1 MAGTAVMMG
10 KGMMRGSAKRSHGTM
25 RLTTRGKLV
34 VALLA
39 AALTWAGISVV
50 SPVPAHSEAGAT
62 AVSSYIVRPG
72 DTLWSYAS
80 SITPAG
86 QDVSNT
92 VDELIELNDLE
103 SGALQ
108 AGQRI
113 VVPQR

>member
-10 KGMMRGSAKRSHGTM
+10 KGVMRSGNTRSHGTM
-25 RLTTRGKLV
+25 RLTARGKLV
-34 VALLA
+34 AALLA
-39 AALTWAGISVV
+39 AALTWAGISVL

-62 AVSSYIVRPG
+62 AVSSYTVRPG

-92 VDELIELNDLE
+92 VDELIELNNLE

-113 VVPQR
+113 IVPQR